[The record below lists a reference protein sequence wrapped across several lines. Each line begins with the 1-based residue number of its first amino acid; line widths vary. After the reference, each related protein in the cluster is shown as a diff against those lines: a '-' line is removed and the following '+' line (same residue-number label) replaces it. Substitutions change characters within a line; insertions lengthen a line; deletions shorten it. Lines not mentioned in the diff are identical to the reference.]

1 MGKTPRSSLKSA
13 DDLLSSA
20 VKLTLKSSKTSLKSL
35 IHSIPHSSPL
45 SSTLPPSLHL
55 SISNSIRS
63 FQDKTTHHEADFSL
77 SPPAKRTRRSSRNS
91 NPQDNQPDNSSETL
105 RILAYITGLC
115 VSHPRKVF
123 QHSDLI
129 PSVRSLH
136 DSLVVFESDPALSY
150 EIACLCEEWWKQNL
164 PEKETLI
171 SQTLPFFLSKS
182 LTMKKKVDIYKVYSL
197 RKAFDFFDFEDDSIE
212 DLKLLLIRC
221 VIEPLYLKTDEGKRF
236 VAFAFGLSL
245 QFLKECLAMIKA
257 QIPFGRKSMLEAYG
271 EIVFKG
277 WKGVEGELKRE
288 IEDGFLMGLVEA
300 AIHASSK
307 GLGSS
312 IRRVLGGFINQRTV
326 DGVEKLLFRLAEPVL
341 FRSLQVANSN
351 VRQNA
356 LHLLLDLFPFEDPD
370 ATKEAKDTLLDKQ
383 FFLLE
388 RLLMDDC
395 PDVRV
400 IAVEGCFRIL
410 HLFWEIIPPPTIT
423 KMITKNFDEM
433 AYDTCSEVRLS
444 TLNGII
450 YLLGNPQ
457 SHEILKVLLPRLGHL
472 MLDNVLSVRVAMVDL
487 LLLLKDIRTFQFN
500 KVVGLELLLST
511 LANDQPP
518 VAQKITRLL
527 MPSYFPTRLAIEEAC
542 DRCVTL
548 MKRSPIAG
556 ARFCEFALL
565 EGASLKSMMELVKVF
580 ISLLLSNAKLD
591 AIVVEGLLVASAN
604 LCSGLANEQSQ
615 PDALR
620 ELFSGE
626 RVKHLL
632 ALASTAHAR
641 SSVFD
646 MLSTIASDDVAG
658 VLGNCM
664 SIVTDCS
671 DLSENLEKQAE
682 VRSSHKLLI
691 SCDSFDN
698 MFEGLTRLL
707 QKTAYRCHIKFDTEA
722 PKHDVSPAKRK
733 RSKSSSKTSVKWK
746 HVSGKKSSN
755 FKDDYSVAIG
765 VSWQIKDMLSS
776 EDTRKAM
783 MSSQALE
790 LAFHAL
796 KVISEVSIVQCEHY
810 EYMDPYPV
818 LAYTTLALQMALQ
831 NITISNATESGTKK
845 DEQIK
850 SSGLISK
857 AMLDQVTDHL
867 LDCTDKLFEEG
878 DSGKNGKS
886 VPKSNQ
892 NNKRATRLEQ
902 KQREP
907 QTDSSSSNTV
917 ASVYNKQKQMS
928 KKAKMF
934 TTILKFIVDSI
945 AMGFASHNHTRC
957 LRLTSAFIQYII
969 SCLRQLSTEK
979 SQLKEEKSKEC
990 FVCVKSSF
998 SYAFKLLNLVHNAA
1012 TEASPAPMDS
1022 FNLAND
1028 LLDLII
1034 SGELFLG
1041 SNYAA
1046 QLVAVAK
1053 PWLPDLILALGSTS
1067 MLEQSIERPY
1077 LSALD
1082 HIKLHFPSWPLIL
1095 AKIELAEMSERDLEE
1110 EDDRISEPEFS
1121 EFKKLMGIII
1131 SFLKRNCSILDAV
1144 GIIFLATSVI
1154 GLERKD
1160 FDLLLGL
1167 LSFVCLKLIGQE
1179 DREWRGLDMMLVS
1192 LPDIYPRIERE
1203 IEEQDDEDE
1212 DENENGSHN
1221 KLTRAKAL
1229 LEPVWLYHVYETQS
1243 SAASF
1248 TGTQSTSPPISAVAA
1263 AIPRLQA
1270 SSTELYLTASHPP
1283 LLKAQATLYPRS

>member
-1 MGKTPRSSLKSA
+1 MEMRLRSSLKSSA
-13 DDLLSSA
+13 EDFLSSA
-20 VKLTLKSSKTSLKSL
+20 VKLTLKSSKASFKSL
-35 IHSIPHSSPL
+35 IHSIPPSSPL
-45 SSTLPPSLHL
+45 SSTLPSSLHL

-63 FQDKTTHHEADFSL
+63 FQDKTTHHEADTSH
-77 SPPAKRTRRSSRNS
+77 SPPAKRTRRSARNP
-91 NPQDNQPDNSSETL
+91 NPQDNQLDNSRETL
-105 RILAYITGLC
+105 RTLTYIAYLC
-115 VSHPRKVF
+115 VSHPRNVF

-136 DSLVVFESDPALSY
+136 DSLIIFELDPVLSY

-164 PEKETLI
+164 PEKEILI

-182 LTMKKKVDIYKVYSL
+182 LTMKKKVDVHRVYSL
-197 RKAFDFFDFEDDSIE
+197 REAFNLFDFEDESIE

-221 VIEPLYLKTDEGKRF
+221 VIEPLYLKTEEGKRF
-236 VAFAFGLSL
+236 LAFAFGLSL

-271 EIVFKG
+271 EILFKG
-277 WKGVEGELKRE
+277 WKGVEGKLKRE
-288 IEDGFLMGLVEA
+288 IEDGFLMGLVEG

-326 DGVEKLLFRLAEPVL
+326 DGVEKLFFRLAEPVI

-388 RLLMDDC
+388 KLLMDDC

-423 KMITKNFDEM
+423 KMITKVFDEM
-433 AYDTCSEVRLS
+433 AYDACSEVRFS

-457 SHEILKVLLPRLGHL
+457 SHEILKVLLPMLGHL

-500 KVVGLELLLST
+500 KVVGLEFLLNT

-527 MPSYFPTRLAIEEAC
+527 MPSYFPARLAIEEAC
-542 DRCVTL
+542 
-548 MKRSPIAG
+548 
-556 ARFCEFALL
+556 
-565 EGASLKSMMELVKVF
+565 ASLKSMMELVKVF
-580 ISLLLSNAKLD
+580 ISLLLSNAKLG
-591 AIVVEGLLVASAN
+591 APVVEGLLDASAN
-604 LCSGLANEQSQ
+604 LCSGLANEQTQQDS
-615 PDALR
+615 LR
-620 ELFSGE
+620 ELFSVE
-626 RVKHLL
+626 RVKRLL
-632 ALASTAHAR
+632 AVASTAHAR
-641 SSVFD
+641 SSIFD
-646 MLSTIASDDVAG
+646 MLSTTASDNVAAL
-658 VLGNCM
+658 LGNCM

-682 VRSSHKLLI
+682 VRSSHKLFI

-698 MFEGLTRLL
+698 MFEALTRLL
-707 QKTAYRCHIKFDTEA
+707 QKTAYRCHIKFGTEA
-722 PKHDVSPAKRK
+722 PKQNVSPAKRK
-733 RSKSSSKTSVKWK
+733 KSNSSSKTSVKWK
-746 HVSGKKSSN
+746 HVSGKRSSN

-790 LAFHAL
+790 LPFLAL
-796 KVISEVSIVQCEHY
+796 KVISE
-810 EYMDPYPV
+810 
-818 LAYTTLALQMALQ
+818 MALQ
-831 NITISNATESGTKK
+831 NVTVSNATESGTKK

-850 SSGLISK
+850 SSVIIGDLLLSAILSTAGL
-857 AMLDQVTDHL
+857 AMLVQVMDRL
-867 LDCTDKLFEEG
+867 LDCTDKLLEEG
-878 DSGKNGKS
+878 DSGKNGES
-886 VPKSNQ
+886 PPKSKQ
-892 NNKRATRLEQ
+892 DSKRATRHEQ
-902 KQREP
+902 KQGEP
-907 QTDSSSSNTV
+907 QTDASSSNTV
-917 ASVYNKQKQMS
+917 GLVYTKQKQMS
-928 KKAKMF
+928 KKVTMF
-934 TTILKFIVDSI
+934 TTVLKFIVDSI
-945 AMGFASHNHTRC
+945 AMGFAPRNHTRC
-957 LRLTSAFIQYII
+957 LRFTSAYIQYFI
-969 SCLRQLSTEK
+969 SCLRKLSTDK

-998 SYAFKLLNLVHNAA
+998 SYALKLLNLVHNAA
-1012 TEASPAPMDS
+1012 TEASPAPVES

-1028 LLDLII
+1028 LLDL
-1034 SGELFLG
+1034 S
-1041 SNYAA
+1041 SQVNC
-1046 QLVAVAK
+1046 
-1053 PWLPDLILALGSTS
+1053 STS
-1067 MLEQSIERPY
+1067 MLEQSIEKPY
-1077 LSALD
+1077 LTALD

-1095 AKIELAEMSERDLEE
+1095 AKIEHAEMSEHDGEE
-1110 EDDRISEPEFS
+1110 EDDRVLEPEFS

-1131 SFLKRNCSILDAV
+1131 SLLKRNRSILDAV
-1144 GIIFLATSVI
+1144 GVIFLATSVI

-1192 LPDIYPRIERE
+1192 LPDVYPQIERE
-1203 IEEQDDEDE
+1203 TGEQVDDDEDE
-1212 DENENGSHN
+1212 DESHN
-1221 KLTRAKAL
+1221 KLASAKAL
-1229 LEPVWLYHVYETQS
+1229 LEPVWLYHVYETQEL
-1243 SAASF
+1243 
-1248 TGTQSTSPPISAVAA
+1248 STPHEVGVEEVEHPEPPVVA
-1263 AIPRLQA
+1263 IRRHTLPRARGLLLPTWKPSRIGPVDLDRPEPA
-1270 SSTELYLTASHPP
+1270 NPVCLT
-1283 LLKAQATLYPRS
+1283 

>member
-1 MGKTPRSSLKSA
+1 MEKRLRSSLKSSA
-13 DDLLSSA
+13 EDFLSSA
-20 VKLTLKSSKTSLKSL
+20 VKLTLKSSKASLKSL
-35 IHSIPHSSPL
+35 IHSIPASSPL

-63 FQDKTTHHEADFSL
+63 FQDKTTHHEADTSL
-77 SPPAKRTRRSSRNS
+77 SPPATRTRRSNRNS
-91 NPQDNQPDNSSETL
+91 NTQDNQPDNSSETL
-105 RILAYITGLC
+105 RTLAYITGLC
-115 VSHPRKVF
+115 VSHPRNVF

-129 PSVRSLH
+129 PSVQSLH

-182 LTMKKKVDIYKVYSL
+182 LTMKKKVDVHKVYSL
-197 RKAFDFFDFEDDSIE
+197 REAFVSFDFEDDSIE

-221 VIEPLYLKTDEGKRF
+221 VIEPLYLKTEEGKRF

-326 DGVEKLLFRLAEPVL
+326 DGVEKLLFRLAEPVI

-388 RLLMDDC
+388 RLVMDDC

-423 KMITKNFDEM
+423 KMITKLFDEM
-433 AYDTCSEVRLS
+433 AYDACSEVRLS

-500 KVVGLELLLST
+500 KVVGLEVLLNT

-548 MKRSPIAG
+548 MKRSPVAG
-556 ARFCEFALL
+556 ARFCEFALS

-591 AIVVEGLLVASAN
+591 APVVEGLLVASAN
-604 LCSGLANEQSQ
+604 LCSSLANKQSQ
-615 PDALR
+615 QDALG

-626 RVKHLL
+626 RVKRLL
-632 ALASTAHAR
+632 AVATTAHVR
-641 SSVFD
+641 SYVFD
-646 MLSTIASDDVAG
+646 MLSAIASDDVAEL
-658 VLGNCM
+658 LGNCM

-671 DLSENLEKQAE
+671 DLSENLEKQVE

-691 SCDSFDN
+691 SCDSFDD

-722 PKHDVSPAKRK
+722 PKQNVSPAKRK
-733 RSKSSSKTSVKWK
+733 RSKSSSNVSPAKRKISKSSSKTSVKWK

-755 FKDDYSVAIG
+755 FKDDYAVAVG

-776 EDTRKAM
+776 ENTRKAM

-790 LAFHAL
+790 LPFHAL
-796 KVISEVSIVQCEHY
+796 KVISEVSIMQCEYY
-810 EYMDPYPV
+810 EFMDPYPV

-831 NITISNATESGTKK
+831 NVTISNATESGTKK

-886 VPKSNQ
+886 VPQPK
-892 NNKRATRLEQ
+892 Q
-902 KQREP
+902 KHREP
-907 QTDSSSSNTV
+907 QTDASSSNTDG
-917 ASVYNKQKQMS
+917 SVYNKQKQMS

-934 TTILKFIVDSI
+934 TTVLKFMVDSI
-945 AMGFASHNHTRC
+945 AMGFASRNHTRC
-957 LRLTSAFIQYII
+957 LRLTSAYVQYII

-979 SQLKEEKSKEC
+979 YLLKEEKSKEC
-990 FVCVKSSF
+990 FVCLKSSF

-1012 TEASPAPMDS
+1012 TEASPAPVES

-1046 QLVAVAK
+1046 QLVTVAK

-1077 LSALD
+1077 LTAVD

-1095 AKIELAEMSERDLEE
+1095 AKIELAEISEHDPEE
-1110 EDDRISEPEFS
+1110 EDDRVSEPEFS
-1121 EFKKLMGIII
+1121 EFKKLVGIIL
-1131 SFLKRNCSILDAV
+1131 SLLKGNRNILDAV
-1144 GIIFLATSVI
+1144 GVIFLATTVI

-1167 LSFVCLKLIGQE
+1167 LHFVCLKLIGQE

-1192 LPDIYPRIERE
+1192 LPDMYPRIERE
-1203 IEEQDDEDE
+1203 IEEQGGEDEDE
-1212 DENENGSHN
+1212 DEDGSHS
-1221 KLTRAKAL
+1221 KLSRAKAL
-1229 LEPVWLYHVYETQS
+1229 LEPVWLYHVYETQRFS
-1243 SAASF
+1243 E
-1248 TGTQSTSPPISAVAA
+1248 VA
-1263 AIPRLQA
+1263 Q
-1270 SSTELYLTASHPP
+1270 
-1283 LLKAQATLYPRS
+1283 

>member
-1 MGKTPRSSLKSA
+1 MEKKLRSSLKASA
-13 DDLLSSA
+13 EDFLSSA
-20 VKLTLKSSKTSLKSL
+20 VKLTLKFSKAPLKSL
-35 IHSIPHSSPL
+35 IHSIPASSPL
-45 SSTLPPSLHL
+45 SSTLPSSLHL
-55 SISNSIRS
+55 SISDSIRS
-63 FQDKTTHHEADFSL
+63 FQNKTTHREADSSR
-77 SPPAKRTRRSSRNS
+77 SPPAKRTRRSSRSS
-91 NPQDNQPDNSSETL
+91 NPQDVRVDDSSETL
-105 RILAYITGLC
+105 RTLAYITGLC
-115 VSHPRKVF
+115 VSHPRDVF

-136 DSLVVFESDPALSY
+136 DSLVVFESDPVLSY
-150 EIACLCEEWWKQNL
+150 EIACLCEEWWKRDL
-164 PEKETLI
+164 PEKEILI
-171 SQTLPFFLSKS
+171 SQTLPFLLSKS
-182 LTMKKKVDIYKVYSL
+182 LTMKKKVDVHRVYSL
-197 RKAFDFFDFEDDSIE
+197 REAFNLFDFEDESIE

-221 VIEPLYLKTDEGKRF
+221 VIEPLYLKTEEGKRF
-236 VAFAFGLSL
+236 LAFAFGLNL

-288 IEDGFLMGLVEA
+288 IEDGFLMGLVEG

-326 DGVEKLLFRLAEPVL
+326 DGVEKLLFRLAEPL
-341 FRSLQVANSN
+341 IFRSLQVANSN

-388 RLLMDDC
+388 KLLMDDC

-423 KMITKNFDEM
+423 KMITKVFDEM
-433 AYDTCSEVRLS
+433 AYDACSEIRFS
-444 TLNGII
+444 TLIGIV

-500 KVVGLELLLST
+500 KVVGLEVLLNTLS
-511 LANDQPP
+511 NDQPP

-527 MPSYFPTRLAIEEAC
+527 MPSYFPARLAIEEAC

-548 MKRSPIAG
+548 MKRSPLAG
-556 ARFCEFALL
+556 ARFCEFVLL
-565 EGASLKSMMELVKVF
+565 EGVSLKSMMELVKVF
-580 ISLLLSNAKLD
+580 ISLLLSNAKLG
-591 AIVVEGLLVASAN
+591 APVVEGLLVASAN
-604 LCSGLANEQSQ
+604 LCSSLANEQTQQDS
-615 PDALR
+615 LR

-626 RVKHLL
+626 RVKRLL
-632 ALASTAHAR
+632 AVASTAHAR
-641 SSVFD
+641 SSIFD
-646 MLSTIASDDVAG
+646 MLSSTASDNV
-658 VLGNCM
+658 VELVGNCM

-682 VRSSHKLLI
+682 VRSSHKLLT
-691 SCDSFDN
+691 SCVSFDD
-698 MFEGLTRLL
+698 MFEALTRLL
-707 QKTAYRCHIKFDTEA
+707 QKTAYRCHFKFGTEA
-722 PKHDVSPAKRK
+722 PKQNVSPAKRK
-733 RSKSSSKTSVKWK
+733 KSKSSSKTSVKWK

-776 EDTRKAM
+776 ENTRKAM
-783 MSSQALE
+783 MSAQALE
-790 LAFHAL
+790 LPFLAL
-796 KVISEVSIVQCEHY
+796 KIISEVSIVQCEYY

-818 LAYTTLALQMALQ
+818 LAYTSLALQMALQ
-831 NITISNATESGTKK
+831 NVRVSNATESGTKK

-850 SSGLISK
+850 SS
-857 AMLDQVTDHL
+857 
-867 LDCTDKLFEEG
+867 DKLFEEG
-878 DSGKNGKS
+878 DSEKNAKS
-886 VPKSNQ
+886 LPKSKQ
-892 NNKRATRLEQ
+892 SKRASRLEK
-902 KQREP
+902 KQGEP
-907 QTDSSSSNTV
+907 QTDASGSNTDG
-917 ASVYNKQKQMS
+917 SVYTKQKQMS
-928 KKAKMF
+928 KRVTMF
-934 TTILKFIVDSI
+934 TTVLKFIVDSMT
-945 AMGFASHNHTRC
+945 MGFAHRNHTRC
-957 LRLTSAFIQYII
+957 LRFTSAYIQYII
-969 SCLRQLSTEK
+969 SCLRRLSTDK
-979 SQLKEEKSKEC
+979 SQLKEENSKQC

-1012 TEASPAPMDS
+1012 TEASPAPVES

-1067 MLEQSIERPY
+1067 MLEQSIEKPY
-1077 LSALD
+1077 LTALE

-1095 AKIELAEMSERDLEE
+1095 AKIELAEMSEHDRD
-1110 EDDRISEPEFS
+1110 DKDSQVSEPEFF
-1121 EFKKLMGIII
+1121 EFKKLVAIII
-1131 SFLKRNCSILDAV
+1131 SLLKRNRSILDAIGV
-1144 GIIFLATSVI
+1144 IFLATSVI

-1160 FDLLLGL
+1160 LDLLLGL
-1167 LSFVCLKLIGQE
+1167 LSFVCRKLIGQE

-1192 LPDIYPRIERE
+1192 LPDVYPRIERE
-1203 IEEQDDEDE
+1203 IGEQDDDKDKDEDE
-1212 DENENGSHN
+1212 DESHN
-1221 KLTRAKAL
+1221 KLASAKAL
-1229 LEPVWLYHVYETQS
+1229 LEPVWLYHVYETQKFS
-1243 SAASF
+1243 E
-1248 TGTQSTSPPISAVAA
+1248 VA
-1263 AIPRLQA
+1263 Q
-1270 SSTELYLTASHPP
+1270 
-1283 LLKAQATLYPRS
+1283 